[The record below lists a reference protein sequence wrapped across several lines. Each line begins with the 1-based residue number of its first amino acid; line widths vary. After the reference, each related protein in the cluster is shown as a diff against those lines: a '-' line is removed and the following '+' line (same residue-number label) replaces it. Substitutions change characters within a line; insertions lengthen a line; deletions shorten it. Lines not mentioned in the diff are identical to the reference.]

1 METPTAMCGKVT
13 LSFKSHLQS
22 PKITFWIHSASSGL
36 QFSQDIK
43 RSIQKGPLPTRRQAR
58 CWKVQTTAVHCL
70 RLQFHCSLSLLSYQL
85 LLEHHLSAWHLFP
98 GQITWCSSMLE
109 KQKSI

>member
-22 PKITFWIHSASSGL
+22 PKMTFWIHSASSEL

-43 RSIQKGPLPTRRQAR
+43 RSIQKGPLPA
-58 CWKVQTTAVHCL
+58 
-70 RLQFHCSLSLLSYQL
+70 
-85 LLEHHLSAWHLFP
+85 
-98 GQITWCSSMLE
+98 
-109 KQKSI
+109 